1 MNDNISAFNSNE
13 YDSSIEKT
21 IPYYNQI
28 QNEIIEIVNASYD
41 KNLDWLDVGCGTG
54 SLVEKAINQVNIKS
68 VTLIDISSEMLSV
81 AQKRLLPYNAEKY
94 FLKTNVNKLDI
105 KDKFDV
111 ITAIQVFHYLRSDE
125 RKLAVKN
132 CYSALKPGGVLFTCE
147 NLSPFSKAGTDIAL
161 ERWKNYQIKCG
172 KSVADAEKHI
182 SRFGKNY
189 FPINI
194 EEHLSLFRNIGFKY
208 TEIFRISYSQA
219 AFYAIK

>member
-28 QNEIIEIVNASYD
+28 QNEIIEIVNACYD

-54 SLVEKAINQVNIKS
+54 SLVEKAIKQVNIKS
-68 VTLIDISSEMLSV
+68 VTLIDISSEMLSA
-81 AQKRLLPYNAEKY
+81 AQKRLEPYNAEKH

-111 ITAIQVFHYLRSDE
+111 ITAIQVFHYLMSDE

-161 ERWKNYQIKCG
+161 ERWKNYQIKQG

-182 SRFGKNY
+182 SRFGK
-189 FPINI
+189 I
-194 EEHLSLFRNIGFKY
+194 
-208 TEIFRISYSQA
+208 IFQ
-219 AFYAIK
+219 